1 MGGGPLDL
9 PGPEYKPHL
18 FDGNMWLSSAQH
30 LRKGAAEPQAFLTR
44 HIASYHLIERGSLW
58 FPAWLRDD
66 DGLGA
71 DLTGVQRRPNLSPA
85 AQRYLDCLGAD
96 DLVHHVLAV
105 LHDPAYREANADALR
120 TERPR
125 IPLPVWPDR
134 ILAEQAT
141 SWRHRRHV
149 VGSSRRCWT

>member
-71 DLTGVQRRPNLSPA
+71 DLTGVQRRPNLSPV

-96 DLVHHVLAV
+96 AEDLSTTFSPCCTTRH
-105 LHDPAYREANADALR
+105 
-120 TERPR
+120 TERR
-125 IPLPVWPDR
+125 TR
-134 ILAEQAT
+134 MRCERSGRA
-141 SWRHRRHV
+141 
-149 VGSSRRCWT
+149 SRFRSGRMGY